1 MTGSGIL
8 VVRVGLTF
16 FENKSAKKIT
26 KANIGD
32 GSVFGRRFDGLFHSI
47 IEASANMRCQYCYFI
62 WKHGYD
68 DSQKEDYIYRHVN
81 RLNTLRCLVCNI
93 NLCPN
98 CMNEWHG
105 FDMRDTN
112 KLLGV

>member
-8 VVRVGLTF
+8 VVRVGLIF

-47 IEASANMRCQYCYFI
+47 IEASAKYEMPI
-62 WKHGYD
+62 
-68 DSQKEDYIYRHVN
+68 
-81 RLNTLRCLVCNI
+81 
-93 NLCPN
+93 
-98 CMNEWHG
+98 
-105 FDMRDTN
+105 
-112 KLLGV
+112 LLLHLEAQL